1 MNLKIIGLIHFRQI
15 RWIIV
20 SVMVSNLGISKYT
33 MKGAIDTTIKPW
45 FKNDIILYV
54 DLNIITVYWEYW
66 YSDIS
71 PNGK

>member
-1 MNLKIIGLIHFRQI
+1 
-15 RWIIV
+15 
-20 SVMVSNLGISKYT
+20 MVSNLGISKYT